1 MKNVTSLFLFAFVI
15 LAFGLYSCN
24 SVSVTKR
31 QYNRGYHVDW
41 AVFKKSPKTENTG
54 KKESRSAEI
63 TEHTNEQSEGL
74 QSLARQNT
82 KTDIASA
89 TNSSVVSMS
98 AEFNGMGNTTE
109 ESIIEENTQL
119 LISEHA
125 QLAGNQNSVWET
137 QQALNEVF
145 TENHFSLSFSQ
156 KMMLKAFSKKAVQK
170 SQKSNKSKQSDSA
183 FLLLVIIT
191 LLLPPLGMFLHE
203 GGATT
208 RFWISL
214 LLTLLLF
221 WLPGVIYSLYY
232 VITEN

>member
-1 MKNVTSLFLFAFVI
+1 MKNATSLFLFAFVI
-15 LAFGLYSCN
+15 LAFGLHSCN

-74 QSLARQNT
+74 QSLSGQKT
-82 KTDIASA
+82 KTEFS
-89 TNSSVVSMS
+89 TVHNRSVVSIS
-98 AEFNGMGNTTE
+98 SEFTGMGNTTE
-109 ESIIEENTQL
+109 ESIIEENTHYS
-119 LISEHA
+119 ISKDE

-137 QQALNEVF
+137 HQALNDVLA
-145 TENHFSLSFSQ
+145 ENHFSLSFSQ